1 MFEKVVP
8 YFFALSTPVVTCS
21 ALQMEVLQGDF
32 SFIVDTKTHTAL
44 LRHIYISTGVEKKIV
59 VPTEIT
65 DGLKNTYKVTTVAD
79 YAVEEV
85 FEKLTDLELPKT
97 LENNETNKKT
107 LKLLKSLKEK
117 INETN
122 KTKNS
127 LSNMN
132 FCVIS

>member
-1 MFEKVVP
+1 MFKKAFAS
-8 YFFALSTPVVTCS
+8 FFILNTPAISCQ
-21 ALQMEVLQGDF
+21 ALQWEVLQGDF
-32 SFIVDTKTHTAL
+32 SFIVDTKTHTAF
-44 LRHIYISTGVEKKIV
+44 LRHIYIGTGEKKIV

-65 DGLKNTYKVTTVAD
+65 DGLKNTYKVTKVAD

-107 LKLLKSLKEK
+107 LELLKKLKKK

-122 KTKNS
+122 ETKNS
-127 LSNMN
+127 LSYMN
-132 FCVIS
+132 FCEIS